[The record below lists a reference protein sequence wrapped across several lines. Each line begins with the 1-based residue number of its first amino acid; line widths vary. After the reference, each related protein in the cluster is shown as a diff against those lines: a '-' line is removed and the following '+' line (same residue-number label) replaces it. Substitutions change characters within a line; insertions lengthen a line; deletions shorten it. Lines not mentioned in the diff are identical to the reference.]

1 MINKILFTVAERPIY
16 ASAAMITLGVFLCV
30 LLTLALYRGRSE
42 NSTAV
47 WALFCLGFVL
57 AVFFSRLLH
66 WYFNS
71 ETYGSFAVAFT
82 DFSVGSFCIPGVIL
96 GVWLAACSRAPQPSA
111 SGVRWVRKVL
121 LRSSRSR
128 LVVG

>member
-1 MINKILFTVAERPIY
+1 MSGIAAYINGAPIY
-16 ASAAMITLGVFLCV
+16 WSAVTITLGLLGCL

-82 DFSVGSFCIPGVIL
+82 NFDVGSYCVPGVIL
-96 GVWLAACSRAPQPSA
+96 GIWLAAWMVCKI
-111 SGVRWVRKVL
+111 GLCGDTGKL
-121 LRSSRSR
+121 LDCATPR
-128 LVVG
+128 